1 VVFNLKSVGCRVS
14 WLFFKARAT
23 IIPHHF
29 YSSAVRFSGLT
40 EKINVNGS
48 CHP

>member
-1 VVFNLKSVGCRVS
+1 MQAGD
-14 WLFFKARAT
+14 
-23 IIPHHF
+23 IQ
-29 YSSAVRFSGLT
+29 RFSALPGLTREKIGQLKTGLT